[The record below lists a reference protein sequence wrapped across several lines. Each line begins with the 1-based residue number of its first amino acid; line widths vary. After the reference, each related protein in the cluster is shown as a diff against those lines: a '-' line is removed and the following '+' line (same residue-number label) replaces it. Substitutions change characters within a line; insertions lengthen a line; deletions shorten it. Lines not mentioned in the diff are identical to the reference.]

1 MTVMTVKHER
11 RSLRIIV
18 WGSRTLG
25 WTLIALAIIN
35 FLLIGAVTRMGG
47 SVKLLSSLALG
58 LLGIAW
64 IIGLEVFLK
73 FFDRF
78 LSSN

>member
-1 MTVMTVKHER
+1 MPGKHER

-18 WGSRTLG
+18 WGSRTFG

-35 FLLIGAVTRMGG
+35 SLQVGAVTHMGG
-47 SVKLLSSLALG
+47 SVKLLSPLALG

-64 IIGLEVFLK
+64 IVGLELFLR
-73 FFDRF
+73 FFDKF
-78 LSSN
+78 LSRN

>member
-1 MTVMTVKHER
+1 MAVKHER

-25 WTLIALAIIN
+25 GTLIGLAIIN
-35 FLLIGAVTRMGG
+35 FLLIGAVTPMWS

-64 IIGLEVFLK
+64 IVGLEVFLK

-78 LSSN
+78 LSRN

>member
-1 MTVMTVKHER
+1 MTVMTAKHER
-11 RSLRIIV
+11 RSFRILV

-25 WTLIALAIIN
+25 WTLIGLAIIN
-35 FLLIGAVTRMGG
+35 FLLIGAVTRMEGN
-47 SVKLLSSLALG
+47 VKLLSSLALG

-64 IIGLEVFLK
+64 IVGLEVFLK

-78 LSSN
+78 LSRN

>member
-11 RSLRIIV
+11 RSLCIIV
-18 WGSRTLG
+18 WGSRAFG
-25 WTLIALAIIN
+25 WTLIVLAIIN
-35 FLLIGAVTRMGG
+35 SLQIGAVTHMGG

-64 IIGLEVFLK
+64 IVGLELFLR
-73 FFDRF
+73 FFDKF
-78 LSSN
+78 LSRN

>member
-1 MTVMTVKHER
+1 MTVMTAKHER

-18 WGSRTLG
+18 WGSRAFG

-35 FLLIGAVTRMGG
+35 SLQVGVVTQTGG
-47 SVKLLSSLALG
+47 SVKLLASLTLG

-64 IIGLEVFLK
+64 IVGLEVFLK

-78 LSSN
+78 LSRN

>member
-1 MTVMTVKHER
+1 MTAKHER

-18 WGSRTLG
+18 WGSRAFG

-35 FLLIGAVTRMGG
+35 SLQVGVVTQTGS
-47 SVKLLSSLALG
+47 SVKLLASLALG

-64 IIGLEVFLK
+64 IVGLEVFLK

-78 LSSN
+78 LSRN

>member
-1 MTVMTVKHER
+1 MTVKHER

-18 WGSRTLG
+18 WCSRTLG
-25 WTLIALAIIN
+25 GTLIGLAIIN

-47 SVKLLSSLALG
+47 SVKLFSSLALG

-64 IIGLEVFLK
+64 IVGLEVFLK